1 MTTIWIGVLAGL
13 GLAVPVGAMSIML
26 FQTSATR
33 GWRHGATAGLAMAT
47 VDLAYAI
54 LTAIIGGSVIG
65 FLADWGTALSVVG
78 AGLLLSLGL
87 LTVARAWHDRNAAPS
102 VDDSTSGNGLTSG
115 SLVRTFLTFTGATI
129 INPQTALYF
138 LAIAPSV
145 AVAGGSWAGFGL
157 GVFLGSVAWQQ
168 VLAFGGSLMHKRSN
182 ERLRFA
188 TGLVGGGLVVALSI
202 FMLIKA
208 LV

>member
-47 VDLAYAI
+47 VDLVYAI
-54 LTAIIGGSVIG
+54 VTAI
-65 FLADWGTALSVVG
+65 VG
-78 AGLLLSLGL
+78 
-87 LTVARAWHDRNAAPS
+87 
-102 VDDSTSGNGLTSG
+102 G
-115 SLVRTFLTFTGATI
+115 SLVGFLTQWGRLLSAFGASLLLALGLITIVRSWQARSAVHSVTDAPASDGRTAGGLLRTFAIFTAATA

-145 AVAGGSWAGFGL
+145 AVTGGSWAWFGL
-157 GVFLGSVAWQQ
+157 GVFLGSVTWQQ
-168 VLAFGGSLMHKRSN
+168 ILASGGSLMHRRKN
-182 ERLRFA
+182 DRLRFV
-188 TGLVGGGLVVALSI
+188 TGAVGGGLVVGLSL

-208 LV
+208 LA